1 LEICHFLDAAITHLL
16 WLLAKLADCQR
27 KATRTMTFDNK
38 LQLTASRLLT
48 GLLAVAPLV
57 TSLTQSVS
65 FPLRNKYSVE
75 NAASLNAA
83 FKDIVD
89 SSEFFVGSKDDGL
102 SCRVPLFGEGV
113 KVEFKGNG
121 IMGKNNMNVGAD
133 DEFILSVDEA
143 SKADF
148 GWICAKFYESKS
160 TFEDILDTTKLRG
173 IVTNHYDQQPPHP
186 GYDAASA
193 KLAGSQRIQNLFSD
207 DSIDKLSELEE
218 KGFVIIDTGPKTNP
232 TSHTSLSRY
241 LVEKTGQGDEVR
253 TDTVHFLSR
262 DEAKSC
268 DLKEVSIHSVSPLMP
283 LQGRY

>member
-1 LEICHFLDAAITHLL
+1 MA
-16 WLLAKLADCQR
+16 
-27 KATRTMTFDNK
+27 FDNQ
-38 LQLTASRLLT
+38 LQSTTFRLLT
-48 GLLAVAPLV
+48 GLLAAALLV

-75 NAASLNAA
+75 NAASLKAA
-83 FKDIVD
+83 FLDIVD
-89 SSEFFVGSKDDGL
+89 SSEFFVSSKDDGL

-121 IMGKNNMNVGAD
+121 IMGKNMNIGD
-133 DEFILSVDEA
+133 DYEFILSVDKA

-148 GWICAKFYESKS
+148 GWICAKFYESKG

-193 KLAGSQRIQNLFSD
+193 KLAGSRRIQNLFSD
-207 DSIDKLSELEE
+207 DSIDVLGELEE
-218 KGFVIIDTGPKTNP
+218 KGFVVVDTGPKTNP
-232 TSHTSLSRY
+232 ASHTGLSRY
-241 LVEKTGQGDEVR
+241 LVEKTGQSDEVR

-262 DEAKSC
+262 NEAKSC
-268 DLKEVSIHSVSPLMP
+268 ELEEVSMHSVFPLM
-283 LQGRY
+283 QGQS